1 MTENHLKTGGEAL
14 NFQDKVNEAAEINPK
29 VIEVFKELKIRR
41 KHRYIIFHITD
52 VDINIESIGERN
64 KTFEEMKSILPFT
77 SCRYIIYDH
86 EYETSDGRK
95 ASKLWFIN
103 WMPSNATPY
112 NKMAYASNKVKLRDN
127 LEGVFDTQASN
138 IDEIAVRI
146 GLKKEEEEDDDD
158 DF

>member
-64 KTFEEMKSILPFT
+64 KTFEEM
-77 SCRYIIYDH
+77 
-86 EYETSDGRK
+86 
-95 ASKLWFIN
+95 
-103 WMPSNATPY
+103 
-112 NKMAYASNKVKLRDN
+112 
-127 LEGVFDTQASN
+127 
-138 IDEIAVRI
+138 
-146 GLKKEEEEDDDD
+146 
-158 DF
+158 